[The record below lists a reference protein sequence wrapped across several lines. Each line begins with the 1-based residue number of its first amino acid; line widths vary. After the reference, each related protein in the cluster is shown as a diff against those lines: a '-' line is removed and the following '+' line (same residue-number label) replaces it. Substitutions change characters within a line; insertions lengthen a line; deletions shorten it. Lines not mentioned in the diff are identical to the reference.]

1 MVRSGPHSSKPG
13 GKTTPCKPRLVRLV
27 LICFLFLVCIQYG
40 LCQMNYFRP
49 CLVFDK
55 MICKANQTLYEKLAG
70 LFGKIL
76 FTFRDLQFVPYFG
89 YDILLGVCR

>member
-1 MVRSGPHSSKPG
+1 
-13 GKTTPCKPRLVRLV
+13 
-27 LICFLFLVCIQYG
+27 
-40 LCQMNYFRP
+40 MNYFRP

-70 LFGKIL
+70 LFGKML

-89 YDILLGVCR
+89 YDILSGVCR